1 MLPVGQ
7 GEPCAPRHPQPRTR
21 LLPATG
27 CWLLPCSRISGLASA
42 EIGSCLGAAFHFR
55 MHSTRSS
62 AHDIVIN
69 IWKDLLFLYKQ
80 QQHIA
85 EAQLL
90 AAELPGSL
98 PQPCQGQEPQP
109 PPMFLTSPHA
119 EGLPGMPDVTLI
131 HPRLWRLLVPP
142 SRPASYKK
150 ASLKPPKFGQSTA
163 RELSSLHLCS
173 PGSARRGGAHRGR
186 PSTQDTTASPSP

>member
-1 MLPVGQ
+1 M
-7 GEPCAPRHPQPRTR
+7 
-21 LLPATG
+21 
-27 CWLLPCSRISGLASA
+27 
-42 EIGSCLGAAFHFR
+42 
-55 MHSTRSS
+55 
-62 AHDIVIN
+62 
-69 IWKDLLFLYKQ
+69 LFLYKQ

-109 PPMFLTSPHA
+109 PPMCLTSPHP
-119 EGLPGMPDVTLI
+119 EGLPGLPDVTFI
-131 HPRLWRLLVPP
+131 HPRLWRLLVPR
-142 SRPASYKK
+142 SGSASYKK

-186 PSTQDTTASPSP
+186 PSTQDTTASPPPRGCTHPSPASPCTQAAPSSQHCRSCPIRNGNPRTQLSKLE